1 MATSVERLSPENIT
15 IVDTGGNIL
24 NDFTSTNGLNGS
36 AVSQRLEL
44 TALYEQR
51 LSANLRAMLER
62 VYGFGKVVCL
72 VSVELDFDTVE
83 QYQEIFSAPTRDGGL
98 IRSQQ
103 SFVEYYANDSAAG
116 VPGVT
121 SNIPGYVELDPEEF
135 GAFRQESTI
144 NYELNRTEIHQMTP
158 PGAIKQLSVSI
169 WIDGELTQAELD
181 TVRASV
187 VGALGINLERGD
199 TVAISA
205 IPFQTDFAFAP
216 SEELLPTAF
225 PQMWVY
231 LLAAGLLIAAAV
243 ALVLWR
249 RTRRRTA
256 LDELVEIAVS
266 TEEETVEDK
275 AKLDVIQRLKRYT
288 AERPKDFAQMIR
300 SWLLEE

>member
-1 MATSVERLSPENIT
+1 
-15 IVDTGGNIL
+15 
-24 NDFTSTNGLNGS
+24 
-36 AVSQRLEL
+36 
-44 TALYEQR
+44 
-51 LSANLRAMLER
+51 MLER

-83 QYQEIFSAPTRDGGL
+83 QYQEIFQRPPGMGPHPQPAELCRVLCERLSRWCARCHFQYSWL
-98 IRSQQ
+98 CR
-103 SFVEYYANDSAAG
+103 AG
-116 VPGVT
+116 
-121 SNIPGYVELDPEEF
+121 PEEF

-288 AERPKDFAQMIR
+288 AERPKI
-300 SWLLEE
+300 SPK